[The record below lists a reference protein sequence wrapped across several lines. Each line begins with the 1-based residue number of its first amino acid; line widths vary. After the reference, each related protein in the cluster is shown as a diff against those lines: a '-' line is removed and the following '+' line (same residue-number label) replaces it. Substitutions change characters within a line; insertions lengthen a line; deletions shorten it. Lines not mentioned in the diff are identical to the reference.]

1 MAYRIDIRRLR
12 ARDARIAELEA
23 RHDAL
28 TPDEA
33 DELIHLTDA
42 RDQCWRKLPAR
53 IERLRRAAA
62 DLSAYA
68 SGR

>member
-1 MAYRIDIRRLR
+1 MAYRIDIDRLR

-28 TPDEA
+28 TPAEA
-33 DELIHLTDA
+33 DELIHLIDA

-53 IERLRRAAA
+53 IARLQRAAA
-62 DLSAYA
+62 DLSAYVA
-68 SGR
+68 AC

>member
-1 MAYRIDIRRLR
+1 MAYRIDIDRLR

-28 TPDEA
+28 TPAEA
-33 DELIHLTDA
+33 DELFYLVDA

-53 IERLRRAAA
+53 IDRLRSAAD
-62 DLSAYA
+62 DLSAYLA
-68 SGR
+68 RC